1 MRHVLH
7 IPKDWMTESVNRK
20 QAFLGNRGG
29 ETSNEVQEERQPLEL
44 GPVGRNV
51 THDVSTDLLGS
62 VRLERMITREKTEQH
77 HAKLPSIHA
86 SSDPQVVQI
95 QTPIPQ
101 HLRVQSSVRVG
112 GGVVDCPYSK

>member
-20 QAFLGNRGG
+20 QAFLRNRGG
-29 ETSNEVQEERQPLEL
+29 ETSNEVQEERQPVEL
-44 GPVGRNV
+44 GPVGWNV
-51 THDVSTDLLGS
+51 THDVPTDLLGGVS
-62 VRLERMITREKTEQH
+62 LERMITREKKEQR

-86 SSDPQVVQI
+86 SSDPQDLQI

-101 HLRVQSSVRVG
+101 HLATGSMLGWLCKLLRR
-112 GGVVDCPYSK
+112 